1 VSHGN
6 GNCGKFGLNRRL
18 AWAHDVTS
26 AAMSRDSAWLASHLR
41 DVPDFPRPGVVFKDL
56 TPLLADVDAFRYA
69 VDAIADHAAGLTVD
83 KVVGI
88 EARGF
93 IFAAAVAY
101 RLGAGFVP
109 VRKTGKL
116 PWKTVTETYELE
128 YGTDMLEL
136 HEDAI
141 VPNDSVYVVDDV
153 LATGG
158 TAAATCR
165 LVDRLGGMI
174 AGLAFVVELGFLE
187 GRAKLPKE
195 YDVLALV
202 TV

>member
-1 VSHGN
+1 M
-6 GNCGKFGLNRRL
+6 
-18 AWAHDVTS
+18 T
-26 AAMSRDSAWLASHLR
+26 RDPSWLAGHLR
-41 DVPDFPRPGVVFKDL
+41 DVSDFPKPGIVFKDL
-56 TPLLADVDAFRYA
+56 TPLLGDVDAFRYA

-109 VRKTGKL
+109 VRKPGKL
-116 PWKTVTETYELE
+116 PWKTVTETYALE
-128 YGTDMLEL
+128 YGADALEI
-136 HEDAI
+136 HHDA
-141 VPNDSVYVVDDV
+141 VGVGDTVYVVDDV

-158 TAAATCR
+158 TAAATCT
-165 LVDRLGGMI
+165 LVERVGGTI
-174 AGLAFVVELGFLE
+174 SGLAFVVELGFLE
-187 GRAKLPKE
+187 GRAKLP
-195 YDVLALV
+195 DHDILSLI

>member
-1 VSHGN
+1 M
-6 GNCGKFGLNRRL
+6 
-18 AWAHDVTS
+18 T
-26 AAMSRDSAWLASHLR
+26 RDPTWLAGHLR
-41 DVPDFPRPGVVFKDL
+41 DVPDFPKPGILFKDL
-56 TPLLADVDAFRYA
+56 TPLLGDVDAFRYT

-109 VRKTGKL
+109 VRKPGKL
-116 PWKTVTETYELE
+116 PWKTVTETYALE
-128 YGTDMLEL
+128 YGSDSLDI
-136 HEDAI
+136 HADA
-141 VPNDSVYVVDDV
+141 VTPGDTVYIVDDV

-158 TAAATCR
+158 TAAATCA
-165 LVDRLGGMI
+165 LVERVGGNI
-174 AGLAFVVELGFLE
+174 AGLAFVVELGFLG
-187 GRAKLPKE
+187 GRAKLR
-195 YDVLALV
+195 DHDILSLI

>member
-1 VSHGN
+1 M
-6 GNCGKFGLNRRL
+6 
-18 AWAHDVTS
+18 T
-26 AAMSRDSAWLASHLR
+26 RDPSWLAGHLR
-41 DVPDFPRPGVVFKDL
+41 DVPDFPSPGIVFKDL
-56 TPLLADVDAFRYA
+56 TPLLGDVDAFRYT

-109 VRKTGKL
+109 VRKAGKL
-116 PWKTVTETYELE
+116 PWKTVTETYALE
-128 YGTDMLEL
+128 YGTDSLDI
-136 HEDAI
+136 HEDA
-141 VPNDSVYVVDDV
+141 VAAGDTVYIVDDV

-158 TAAATCR
+158 TAAATCT
-165 LVDRLGGMI
+165 LVERVEGRI
-174 AGLAFVVELGFLE
+174 AGLAFVVELGFLG
-187 GRAKLPKE
+187 GRAKLT
-195 YDVLALV
+195 DHDILSLI

>member
-1 VSHGN
+1 M
-6 GNCGKFGLNRRL
+6 
-18 AWAHDVTS
+18 T
-26 AAMSRDSAWLASHLR
+26 RDPSWLASHLR
-41 DVPDFPRPGVVFKDL
+41 DVPDFPQPGVVFKDL
-56 TPLLADVDAFRYA
+56 TPLLADVDAFRFA
-69 VDAIADHAAGLTVD
+69 VDAVADHAAGLTVD

-109 VRKTGKL
+109 VRKPGKL
-116 PWKTVTETYELE
+116 PWKTISETYALE
-128 YGTDMLEL
+128 YGSDSLDI
-136 HEDAI
+136 HQDALAA
-141 VPNDSVYVVDDV
+141 DESVYVIDDV

-165 LVDRLGGMI
+165 LVERLGGRI
-174 AGLAFVVELGFLE
+174 AGLAFVIELGFLH
-187 GRAKLPKE
+187 GREKLT
-195 YDVLALV
+195 DHDILSLI

>member
-1 VSHGN
+1 M
-6 GNCGKFGLNRRL
+6 
-18 AWAHDVTS
+18 T
-26 AAMSRDSAWLASHLR
+26 RDPSWLAGHLR
-41 DVPDFPRPGVVFKDL
+41 DVPDFPSPGIVFKDL
-56 TPLLADVDAFRYA
+56 TPLLGDVDAFRYT

-109 VRKTGKL
+109 VRKAGKL
-116 PWKTVTETYELE
+116 PWKTVTETYALE
-128 YGTDMLEL
+128 YGTDSLDI
-136 HEDAI
+136 HEDAMAAG
-141 VPNDSVYVVDDV
+141 DTVYIVDDV

-158 TAAATCR
+158 TAAATCT
-165 LVDRLGGMI
+165 LVERVGGRI
-174 AGLAFVVELGFLE
+174 AGLAFVVELGFLG
-187 GRAKLPKE
+187 GRAKLT
-195 YDVLALV
+195 DHDILSLI

>member
-1 VSHGN
+1 M
-6 GNCGKFGLNRRL
+6 
-18 AWAHDVTS
+18 T
-26 AAMSRDSAWLASHLR
+26 RDPSWLAGHLR
-41 DVPDFPRPGVVFKDL
+41 DVPDFPKPGIVFKDL
-56 TPLLADVDAFRYA
+56 TPLLGDVDAFRYT

-109 VRKTGKL
+109 VRKAGKL
-116 PWKTVTETYELE
+116 PWKTVTETYALE
-128 YGTDMLEL
+128 YGSDSLDI
-136 HEDAI
+136 HEDA
-141 VPNDSVYVVDDV
+141 VTPGDTVYIVDDV

-158 TAAATCR
+158 TAAATCT
-165 LVDRLGGMI
+165 LVERVGGQI
-174 AGLAFVVELGFLE
+174 AGLAFVVELDFLG
-187 GRAKLPKE
+187 GRAKLTNH
-195 YDVLALV
+195 DILSLI

>member
-1 VSHGN
+1 M
-6 GNCGKFGLNRRL
+6 
-18 AWAHDVTS
+18 T
-26 AAMSRDSAWLASHLR
+26 RDSDWLAGHLR
-41 DVPDFPRPGVVFKDL
+41 DVPDFPTPGILFKDL
-56 TPLLADVDAFRYA
+56 TPLLADVDAFRFT

-109 VRKTGKL
+109 VRKPGKL
-116 PWKTVTETYELE
+116 PWKTVTENYALE
-128 YGTDMLEL
+128 YGTDSLDI
-136 HEDAI
+136 HGDAV
-141 VPNDSVYVVDDV
+141 VPGETVYIVDDV

-158 TAAATCR
+158 TAAATCA
-165 LVDRLGGMI
+165 LVERVGGTI
-174 AGLAFVVELGFLE
+174 GGLAFVVELGFLG
-187 GRAKLPKE
+187 GRAKLP
-195 YDVLALV
+195 DHDILSLI

>member
-1 VSHGN
+1 M
-6 GNCGKFGLNRRL
+6 
-18 AWAHDVTS
+18 TS
-26 AAMSRDSAWLASHLR
+26 DASWLADHLR
-41 DVPDFPRPGVVFKDL
+41 DVPDFPQPGIVFKDL
-56 TPLLADVDAFRYA
+56 TPLLADVDAFRFT
-69 VDAIADHAAGLTVD
+69 VDAIADHAEGLPVD

-109 VRKTGKL
+109 VRKPGKL
-116 PWKTVTETYELE
+116 PSTTVTETYALE
-128 YGTDMLEL
+128 YGSDSLDI
-136 HEDAI
+136 HRDAI
-141 VPNDSVYVVDDV
+141 AQGESVLIVDDV

-165 LVDRLGGMI
+165 LVERVGGRVG
-174 AGLAFVVELGFLE
+174 GLAFVVELGFLD
-187 GRAKLPKE
+187 GRAKLPNH
-195 YDVLALV
+195 DTLSLI

>member
-1 VSHGN
+1 M
-6 GNCGKFGLNRRL
+6 
-18 AWAHDVTS
+18 TS
-26 AAMSRDSAWLASHLR
+26 DASWLAGHLR
-41 DVPDFPRPGVVFKDL
+41 DIPDFPQPGIVFKDL
-56 TPLLADVDAFRYA
+56 TPLLADVDAFRFT

-109 VRKTGKL
+109 VRKPGKL
-116 PWKTVTETYELE
+116 PWKTITETYALE
-128 YGTDMLEL
+128 YGSDSLDL
-136 HEDAI
+136 HQDAI
-141 VPNDSVYVVDDV
+141 GAGESVIVVDDV

-165 LVDRLGGMI
+165 LVERLGGRV
-174 AGLAFVVELGFLE
+174 AGLAFVVELGFLD
-187 GRAKLPKE
+187 GRAKLP
-195 YDVLALV
+195 DRDLLSLI